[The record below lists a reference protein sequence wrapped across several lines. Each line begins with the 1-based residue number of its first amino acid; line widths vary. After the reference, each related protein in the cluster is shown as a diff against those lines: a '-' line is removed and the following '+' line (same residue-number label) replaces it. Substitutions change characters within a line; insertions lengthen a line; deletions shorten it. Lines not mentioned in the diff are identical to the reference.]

1 MKRIR
6 SEVIAL
12 EKLQQWEVAETLLPE
27 YTEQQYQD
35 LDEFL
40 ANGGQL
46 APVVIAEDYRLI
58 DGYNRWRT
66 AKRLGLNQIE
76 CDVYSYEDISEMEM
90 HAIVLN
96 SKRRHL
102 NRLQVA
108 RAAARLANLLSPP
121 EPGEEEV
128 PEMEPEKK
136 PPEQQ
141 EFNQAE
147 PEVVEEKLQ
156 EVAEEEKNEAP
167 APLADIVYSD
177 QVVREASQKLGV
189 SHSTVK
195 QVSKV
200 DKSGDEMLISAME
213 DKVITI
219 KQAAEIADLEEEQR
233 RKALEQIDEE
243 NKKKNNYV
251 GVFSRTCTDCLR
263 KLQRSRKKFKN
274 AEFTE
279 TECHEMK
286 DAIDKVIGEANAM
299 MLLLN
304 NELTIRN
311 EAEEA
316 EEEHKEQMT
325 EAAPE

>member
-6 SEVIAL
+6 SELVAL
-12 EKLQQWEVAETLLPE
+12 ERLQSWDVAETLLPE

-46 APVVIAEDYRLI
+46 APVVIAEDGRLI

-66 AKRLGLNQIE
+66 AKRLGINQIE
-76 CDVYSYEDISEMEM
+76 CDVYSYEDIAEMEM

-108 RAAARLANLLSPP
+108 RAAARLANLLSSP
-121 EPGEEEV
+121 ELDAEV
-128 PEMEPEKK
+128 T
-136 PPEQQ
+136 Q
-141 EFNQAE
+141 ESA
-147 PEVVEEKLQ
+147 VEEKPSEQDEIIQ
-156 EVAEEEKNEAP
+156 EDPEMVEVVSLDSEIEKEQP
-167 APLADIVYSD
+167 APTPAAMVQVYSD

-200 DKSGDEMLISAME
+200 DKSGDEMLIAAME

-219 KQAAEIADLEEEQR
+219 KQAAEIADLEEDQR

-263 KLQRSRKKFKN
+263 KLQRSRKQFKN
-274 AEFTE
+274 AEFSE
-279 TECHEMK
+279 NECHAMK
-286 DAIDKVIGEANAM
+286 DVIDKVIGEASAL

-304 NELTIRN
+304 NEITVRN
-311 EAEEA
+311 EADEES
-316 EEEHKEQMT
+316 EEKSEEQL
-325 EAAPE
+325 ES